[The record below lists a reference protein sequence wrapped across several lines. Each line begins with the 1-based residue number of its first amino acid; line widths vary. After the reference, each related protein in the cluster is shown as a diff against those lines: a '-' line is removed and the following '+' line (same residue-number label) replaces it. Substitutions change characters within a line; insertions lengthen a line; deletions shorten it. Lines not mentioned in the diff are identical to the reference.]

1 MPVEVLVH
9 RPASVLLPLLI
20 LGLQPH
26 NKRAML
32 FDKTAQIVFT
42 EFAGKKS
49 VVLRGGIAVD
59 LFSYVVMWPP
69 CHQLNHFFCM
79 YFLL

>member
-1 MPVEVLVH
+1 
-9 RPASVLLPLLI
+9 
-20 LGLQPH
+20 
-26 NKRAML
+26 ML
-32 FDKTAQIVFT
+32 FDKTAQIVLT

-49 VVLRGGIAVD
+49 PVLSGGIAVD
-59 LFSYVVMWPP
+59 LYSYIVMWPP